1 MVGYKDRPTEIGLRG
16 VKKNLRVV
24 LGESSGSP
32 QILLRRWNAPVF
44 FWDRYTTLGLKN
56 SLFWKTVAQPWDL
69 SHNPTVITFVALT
82 IFLIFRIV
90 RIIRIL

>member
-24 LGESSGSP
+24 WGESSGSP

-56 SLFWKTVAQPWDL
+56 SLLLYVMDYILFQLFYKKIVINEYNKNITVFL
-69 SHNPTVITFVALT
+69 VILT
-82 IFLIFRIV
+82 E
-90 RIIRIL
+90 